1 MNGEM
6 ELIGSGMVR
15 DVYVAEHLGRKVAVK
30 TLRYVDGVQRQ
41 LTHIR
46 MHEWELLALDAVS
59 RGVVS
64 VALPP
69 RVGPTCPAQLLL
81 SRPFLDT
88 KRRSAQHDSAYTAH
102 AHRVR

>member
-64 VALPP
+64 VALP
-69 RVGPTCPAQLLL
+69 RVGPTCPAQLL